1 LHFVTDQME
10 ANQKMAMKSDWNEP
24 NPWTEEEEE
33 EISLGLGAHK
43 RPLPGF

>member
-1 LHFVTDQME
+1 ME

-33 EISLGLGAHK
+33 EEEEEDISLGLGAHK